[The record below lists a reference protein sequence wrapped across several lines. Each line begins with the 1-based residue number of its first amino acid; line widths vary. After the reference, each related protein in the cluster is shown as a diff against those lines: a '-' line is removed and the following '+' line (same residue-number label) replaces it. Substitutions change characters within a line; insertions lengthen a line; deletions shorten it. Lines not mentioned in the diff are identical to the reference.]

1 MHYGDNHSDAA
12 DVSLALQSV
21 RDVIEPYEERMR
33 SIENQMKLIELQRD
47 LVGLESNLVAM
58 NRVSLREDATL
69 SSPNVCCHDC
79 NVSCFVFSSNSF
91 AKVAS

>member
-1 MHYGDNHSDAA
+1 MLLFSGLLVHYGDHHSDAA

-58 NRVSLREDATL
+58 NRVSLREGASL
-69 SSPNVCCHDC
+69 SFTKLVVMICIESLRL
-79 NVSCFVFSSNSF
+79 
-91 AKVAS
+91 